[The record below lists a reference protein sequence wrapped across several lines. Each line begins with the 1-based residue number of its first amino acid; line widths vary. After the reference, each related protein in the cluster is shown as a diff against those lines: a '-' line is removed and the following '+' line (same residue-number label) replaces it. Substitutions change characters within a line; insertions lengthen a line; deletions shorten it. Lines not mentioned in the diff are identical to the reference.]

1 MRNSSIALLG
11 ALFGASLLLAGACGG
26 SNDNSDKTAVSRS
39 RADQG
44 APATTVAA
52 QPTGSA
58 AASSPTAGA
67 TGGATQAAG
76 QTLQISAKDIAYSTD
91 KLTAKAGAVTIEFT
105 NNDSATSHNF
115 ALYNSPDSATNEIGH
130 TDIAPGPNTKS
141 LTVTLQ
147 PGTYHYECQVHP
159 TSMRGTLTVS

>member
-52 QPTGSA
+52 QPT
-58 AASSPTAGA
+58 
-67 TGGATQAAG
+67 G

-147 PGTYHYECQVHP
+147 PGTYHYACQVHP